1 VTRGRLVGRRI
12 LLGVA
17 GSIAAYKA
25 VVLARLLVK
34 EGAKVDVVMTRS
46 ATEFVGSSTFAG
58 VTGSAAITDM
68 FDGSVGGERHVDLAA
83 KADLVLVVP
92 ATADLLARMAQG
104 RAGDLLTA
112 TILCARCPV
121 LVAPGMHPSMWSHPS
136 TERNI
141 ATLRGDG
148 RVAFVGPVDGE
159 VASGES
165 GMGRMAEPEEILR
178 AAVARLSEGD
188 LSGRHIVVTA
198 GPTVEDIDPVRFLGN
213 RSSGKMGFA
222 LAERAAL
229 RGASV
234 TLVTG
239 PVSLPTPPL
248 VRRADVRSTLD
259 MQRALASAVNG
270 VRCDAVLMAAA
281 VGDYRPLHRSGTKMK
296 RSARSTLTIPL
307 VENPD
312 LLAEL
317 GHSRRGSLP
326 ALVGFALETGNDRE
340 IVAYA
345 RRKLREK
352 RVDFVVANH
361 AADSMGRED
370 NRVLLIDSTEVAVL
384 PVLSKREVADRVL
397 DRLRVLLDAI
407 AQGGA
412 AKRPTRGARHRKPRR

>member
-1 VTRGRLVGRRI
+1 VTRGRLSGRCV
-12 LLGVA
+12 LLGVT

-34 EGAKVDVVMTRS
+34 EGAAVDVVVTAS
-46 ATEFVGSSTFAG
+46 ATQFVGASTFSG
-58 VTGSAAITDM
+58 VTGRAAFTSM
-68 FDGSVGGERHVDLAA
+68 FDSEVGGERHVDLAA

-92 ATADLLARMAQG
+92 ATADLLARLAAG

-112 TILCARCPV
+112 TVLCARCPV
-121 LVAPGMHPSMWSHPS
+121 LVAPGMHPSMWAHPA
-136 TERNI
+136 TERNV
-141 ATLRGDG
+141 ATLRKDG
-148 RVAFVGPVDGE
+148 RVSFIGPVEGE

-165 GMGRMAEPEEILR
+165 GMGRMAEPETILGEVV
-178 AAVARLSEGD
+178 AALSKRGD
-188 LSGRHIVVTA
+188 LAGRRLVVTA

-229 RGASV
+229 RGAEV
-234 TLVTG
+234 MLVTG

-248 VRRADVRSTLD
+248 VRRVDVRSALD
-259 MQRALASAVNG
+259 MQKALSEVARDAT
-270 VRCDAVLMAAA
+270 CDAVLMAAA
-281 VGDYRPLHRSGTKMK
+281 VGDYRPMHRSGKKMK
-296 RSARSTLTIPL
+296 RQARSTLTIPL

-317 GHSRRGSLP
+317 GHARKGSSP
-326 ALVGFALETGNDRE
+326 VLVGFALETGKDAE

-352 RVDFVVANH
+352 RVDLIVANH

-370 NRVLLIDSTEVAVL
+370 NRVLLVDSIDVEAL
-384 PVLSKREVADRVL
+384 PLLAKRDVADRIL
-397 DRLRVLLDAI
+397 DRLSALLE
-407 AQGGA
+407 
-412 AKRPTRGARHRKPRR
+412 RSPKPRSPAGTERRRKKPA